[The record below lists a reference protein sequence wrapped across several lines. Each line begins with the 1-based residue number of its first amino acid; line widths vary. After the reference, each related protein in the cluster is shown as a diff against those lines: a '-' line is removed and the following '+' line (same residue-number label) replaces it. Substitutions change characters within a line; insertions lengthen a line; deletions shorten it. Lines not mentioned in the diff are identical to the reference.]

1 MPTNLQDFTTIVRD
15 VTESAPAAI
24 EQQITEEVVEA
35 GITAAIRLS
44 PKLTGLLRG
53 NYRIGVGAAAAG
65 GAGGGRGGV
74 IQRYSDGEKG
84 VLGPGDIAQIEEE
97 LAKLKNRAPF
107 SDTVISNGA
116 PYLDFVNS
124 GTATQEAQAF
134 VEAAQL
140 EMLAAAEAIVAELS
154 VADLDALSR
163 RRVGQ

>member
-15 VTESAPAAI
+15 VTQSAPAAV
-24 EQQITEEVVEA
+24 EQQIVEEVAEA
-35 GITAAIRLS
+35 GYTAAVRLS
-44 PKLTGLLRG
+44 PKDTGLLRG
-53 NYRIGVGAAAAG
+53 NYRIGVGSAAAG

-84 VLGPGDIAQIEEE
+84 VLGSADVAQIEEE
-97 LAKLKNRAPF
+97 LAKLDGRPAF
-107 SDTVISNGA
+107 SDVVITNGV

-140 EMLAAAEAIVAELS
+140 EMLAAAEAIEAELS

-163 RRVGQ
+163 RRVGR